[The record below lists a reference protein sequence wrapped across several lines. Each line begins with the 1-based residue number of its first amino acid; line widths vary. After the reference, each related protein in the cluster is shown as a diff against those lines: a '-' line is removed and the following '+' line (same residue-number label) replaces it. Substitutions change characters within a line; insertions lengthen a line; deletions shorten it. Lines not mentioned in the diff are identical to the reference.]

1 MERQTISADASDLP
15 QIFPCMFKAGR
26 GRGRRSVWNFFAD
39 KSKALKNIHLLLD
52 QPRPEIFNNFL
63 F

>member
-1 MERQTISADASDLP
+1 
-15 QIFPCMFKAGR
+15 MFKAGR